1 MFNFFNRKRSKETLK
16 DRLKLVLDYDRAG
29 LAPGQMEALKS
40 ELLKVIQKYFP
51 SVESEYD
58 VRLEQHGNRM
68 VFEANLPKNKE

>member
-1 MFNFFNRKRSKETLK
+1 MFKFFNRKRSKETLK

-68 VFEANLPKNKE
+68 VFEANLPKNND

>member
-1 MFNFFNRKRSKETLK
+1 MFRFFGRKRSKETLK

-68 VFEANLPKNKE
+68 VFEANLPKNRE